1 MIWFMP
7 ESPRWLMMKDKH
19 DKALHVLAKY
29 HAEGDIEDEFIQL
42 EYAEIRAAIDAD
54 RESGQTR
61 WVDFLKTKGNRK
73 RIGIITAIGFFSQW
87 SGNGLI
93 SYYLK
98 QVMDNV
104 GITNP
109 QTHLGINAGMKSQ
122 ALIEN
127 ITLSFYIDKFGRRP
141 IYLVSTIGTLVT
153 FTIWTIISARYEIA
167 PAKGLGYGF
176 VFMIFCYGLCYDFK
190 YVLPQQLLIGT
201 MLTRCFQIWSHG
213 KLHHRD
219 LAIRA
224 SSEGLHLAELLC
236 LRCSLLQ
243 PVHQCYRLGRTPLEI
258 LPLLLRVSCL

>member
-19 DKALHVLAKY
+19 DKALNVLAKY
-29 HAEGDIEDEFIQL
+29 HAEGDVEDEFVQL

-54 RESGQTR
+54 KESGQTQ

-98 QVMDNV
+98 QVMDNI
-104 GITNP
+104 GITDA
-109 QTHLGINAGMKSQ
+109 QTQLGINAGMKSQ

-127 ITLSFYIDKFGRRP
+127 IALSFYIDKFGRRP

-153 FTIWTIISARYEIA
+153 FTIWTIISARYAIA

-176 VFMIFCYGLCYDFK
+176 VFMIFAYGLCYDFK
-190 YVLPQQLLIGT
+190 YVTLPIIPKTLFPPKKRKT
-201 MLTRCFQIWSHG
+201 NMVSS
-213 KLHHRD
+213 D
-219 LAIRA
+219 LV
-224 SSEGLHLAELLC
+224 LW
-236 LRCSLLQ
+236 Q
-243 PVHQCYRLGRTPLEI
+243 TTPQRFYPTVYEQ
-258 LPLLLRVSCL
+258 RVSPG